1 MSDPREDYE
10 RTLDALM
17 ARDAR
22 YHRDAYFFVQAALDF
37 YQSRHRSGRRAE
49 HVTGS
54 DLLCGLRE
62 LALAEYG
69 PLAHL
74 VLNNWGLLRGEDVGE
89 IVYNLIDA
97 GLMTKTEEDRRED
110 FAGVMVFDES
120 MANESTW

>member
-10 RTLDALM
+10 RTLDTVLT
-17 ARDAR
+17 RDAR

-37 YQSRHRSGRRAE
+37 YQRRHRSGRRAE
-49 HVTGS
+49 HVTGA
-54 DLLCGLRE
+54 DLLCGIRE
-62 LALAEYG
+62 LALDEYG

-74 VLNNWGLLRGEDVGE
+74 VLNHWGLLRGEDVGE

-110 FAGVMVFDES
+110 FAGVMVFDEA